1 VIVPD
6 IIRRTRLQ
14 ALMARQL
21 TNWQDAWRAYSSGRS
36 VSALHFRNGTVL
48 RGGERDA
55 AGFLFFEIFANGC
68 YRRGLP
74 DDLSGTVIDIGGNIG
89 AFTIDVATRF
99 PGVTVHTYEPD
110 ADAFSML
117 CENVQANGLRNRVR
131 TWNEAV
137 AGAAGTLTL
146 WRGEGS
152 IAASTHRAA
161 ATGDR
166 RLVPAVTLQTAIER
180 SGGHV
185 ALLKIDAEGAEA
197 DILEAVGLDLARVD
211 RIVAEYHTALV
222 PDVIPRMRRAL
233 EGSFEVVVS
242 EGGRCGPL
250 LRAVRR

>member
-1 VIVPD
+1 MIVPD

-21 TNWQDAWRAYSSGRS
+21 TNWQDAWQAYSSGRS
-36 VSALHFRNGTVL
+36 VPALHFRNGTVL

-55 AGFLFFEIFANGC
+55 AGFLFFEVFANGC

-74 DDLSGTVIDIGGNIG
+74 RDLSGTVIDIGGNIG
-89 AFTIDVATRF
+89 AFTIDVVTRL

-110 ADAFSML
+110 PDAFAML
-117 CENVQANGLRNRVR
+117 RDNVQANGLSRRVR

-137 AGAAGTLTL
+137 AGTAGTLTL

-152 IAASTHRAA
+152 IAGSAYRSG

-166 RLVPAVTLQTAIER
+166 RVVPAVTLQTAIER
-180 SGGHV
+180 AGGRV

-197 DILEAVGLDLARVD
+197 DILERPGLDLAAID
-211 RIVAEYHTALV
+211 RIVAEYHTSLV
-222 PDVIPRMRRAL
+222 PDVVARLRRVL
-233 EGSFEVVVS
+233 EHSFEVVVS
-242 EGGRCGPL
+242 EGGRCGPM
-250 LRAVRR
+250 LRARRR